1 MAIWGDDAMGSQ
13 GLTVLPQSSYNE
25 REKACSVNSRQDAM
39 MSVWIDVSWE
49 QGLDAGVWR
58 ADQSSSTSQQLGGDL
73 IR

>member
-39 MSVWIDVSWE
+39 MSVWINVTWE
-49 QGLDAGVWR
+49 QGLDAGF
-58 ADQSSSTSQQLGGDL
+58 GEL
-73 IR
+73 INLALPANSWVVI